1 MSSKYLPR
9 AAALL
14 AAAAVT
20 LTLFGTVASFA
31 DGDRE
36 LLLAAR
42 SAATLAAADQA
53 TTVR

>member
-1 MSSKYLPR
+1 MISKYLSR
-9 AAALL
+9 ATALL
-14 AAAAVT
+14 AAAAIT

-42 SAATLAAADQA
+42 SAATLAAADS
-53 TTVR
+53 TTSAR